1 MVTFDSDEF
10 LQLGEVMA
18 DQGLQEMLQQ
28 RNEKHHFTRFDRTDE
43 WKESLSSPPSLV
55 VGDDYNSRVHY

>member
-1 MVTFDSDEF
+1 MGCLERAALVVFVPKTSLLYMVTFDSDEF

-43 WKESLSSPPSLV
+43 
-55 VGDDYNSRVHY
+55 

>member
-1 MVTFDSDEF
+1 MGCLEQAALVVFVPKTSLLYMVTFDSDEF

-28 RNEKHHFTRFDRTDE
+28 RNEKYHFTRFDRTDE
-43 WKESLSSPPSLV
+43 
-55 VGDDYNSRVHY
+55 